1 MNPFNAGNRLVIPMH
16 NRVVAF
22 APGRVEI
29 LGNHTDYNQGVVLSA
44 AIDRGVTASV
54 HRLPQRQIEV
64 SSQTNQRTA
73 IEDLDQ
79 LVPSAQEPWAN
90 YCFGVIRE
98 LAAAGLPSHGFRIE
112 IASDLPLGAGLS
124 SSAALEVATAFAVI
138 DLANWSLAPMK
149 IAQLCQK
156 AENDFVGVKCGLLD
170 QASSVFGEDNRAIL
184 LDFRSITAET
194 YQLPAGVSLLL
205 LDSGIP
211 HELTGGEYNER
222 REQCQAAAAALK
234 VPALR
239 DATTAQVLNSD
250 LEPLVKRRALHIT
263 GENERVFAGRE
274 ALLAGDVDT
283 FGKLMFASHES
294 SRHNF
299 ENSTTHLDA
308 LVEIAQST
316 DGVMGSRLTGG
327 GFGGS
332 TVSLIRSELAQDIIE
347 SMQKKYLNVTGAQ
360 CRAILTRPS
369 QGARVLV
376 RD

>member
-1 MNPFNAGNRLVIPMH
+1 MH

-29 LGNHTDYNQGVVLSA
+29 LGNHTDYNEGVVLSA

-64 SSQTNQRTA
+64 SSKTNQRTA
-73 IEDLDQ
+73 REDLDG
-79 LVPSAQEPWAN
+79 LSPSSAEPWAN

-98 LAAAGLPSHGFRIE
+98 LVAAGLPSHGLGIE
-112 IASDLPLGAGLS
+112 ISSDLPVGAGLS
-124 SSAALEVATAFAVI
+124 SSAALEVATAYATI

-156 AENDFVGVKCGLLD
+156 AENEFVGVKCGLLD

-211 HELTGGEYNER
+211 HALTGGEYNER

-239 DATTAQVLNSD
+239 DASTTRVLNSD
-250 LEPLVKRRALHIT
+250 LDPLVKRRALHIT
-263 GENERVFAGRE
+263 GENERVFAGCQ
-274 ALLAGDVDT
+274 ALLAGDVDA
-283 FGKLMFASHES
+283 FGQLMFVSHES
-294 SRHNF
+294 SRRNF
-299 ENSTTHLDA
+299 ENSTPHLDA
-308 LVEIAQST
+308 LVEIGRST
-316 DGVMGSRLTGG
+316 KGVSDRASLVAVSADRL
-327 GFGGS
+327 FH
-332 TVSLIRSELAQDIIE
+332 
-347 SMQKKYLNVTGAQ
+347 
-360 CRAILTRPS
+360 
-369 QGARVLV
+369 
-376 RD
+376 

>member
-1 MNPFNAGNRLVIPMH
+1 MH

-44 AIDRGVTASV
+44 AIDRGVTASIQ
-54 HRLPQRQIEV
+54 RLRQPQIEV

-73 IEDLDQ
+73 IEDLAE
-79 LVPSAQEPWAN
+79 LSPSTEEPWAN

-98 LAAAGLPSHGFRIE
+98 LMAVGLPGGGLRIE

-124 SSAALEVATAFAVI
+124 SSAALEVATAYATI
-138 DLANWSLAPMK
+138 DLANWSLDPMK

-156 AENDFVGVKCGLLD
+156 AENEFVGVKCGLLD

-194 YQLPAGVSLLL
+194 YQLPAGISLLL

-211 HELTGGEYNER
+211 HALTGGEYNER
-222 REQCQAAAAALK
+222 REQCQAAAAVLK

-239 DATTAQVLNSD
+239 DASTSQVLNSD
-250 LEPLVKRRALHIT
+250 LDPLIKRRALHIT
-263 GENERVFAGRE
+263 GENERVFAGRQ
-274 ALLAGDVDT
+274 ALLAGDVNA
-283 FGKLMFASHES
+283 FGQLMFVSHES

-299 ENSTTHLDA
+299 ENSTPHLDA

-316 DGVMGSRLTGG
+316 DGVIGSRLTGG

-332 TVSLIRSELAQDIIE
+332 TVSLIRSELAQEIID
-347 SMQKKYLNVTGAQ
+347 SMQKKYSSATGAQ

-369 QGARVLV
+369 QGARILR

>member
-1 MNPFNAGNRLVIPMH
+1 MH

-29 LGNHTDYNQGVVLSA
+29 LGNHTDYNEGVVLSA
-44 AIDRGVTASV
+44 AIDCGVTASV
-54 HRLPQRQIEV
+54 HRLLQRQIEV
-64 SSQTNQRTA
+64 SSQTNRRAA
-73 IEDLDQ
+73 IAHLDE
-79 LVPSAQEPWAN
+79 LSPSAAEPWAN

-98 LAAAGLPSHGFRIE
+98 LMTVGWPAHGLGIE
-112 IASDLPLGAGLS
+112 IASDLPVGAGLS
-124 SSAALEVATAFAVI
+124 SSAALEVATAFAAI

-156 AENDFVGVKCGLLD
+156 AENEFVGVKCGLLD

-205 LDSGIP
+205 LNSGIP
-211 HELTGGEYNER
+211 HALTGGEYNER

-234 VPALR
+234 VTALR
-239 DATTAQVLNSD
+239 DATTNQVLNSD
-250 LEPLVKRRALHIT
+250 LDPLVKRRALHIT

-283 FGKLMFASHES
+283 FGELMFASHES

-299 ENSTTHLDA
+299 ENSTPNLDA

-316 DGVMGSRLTGG
+316 NGVIGSRLTGG

-332 TVSLIRSELAQDIIE
+332 TVSLIRSELAQEIID
-347 SMQKKYLNVTGAQ
+347 SMQRKYLSATGAQ
-360 CRAILTRPS
+360 CSAILTRPS
-369 QGARVLV
+369 QGARILQ

>member
-1 MNPFNAGNRLVIPMH
+1 MH

-29 LGNHTDYNQGVVLSA
+29 LGNHTDYNEGVVLSA
-44 AIDRGVTASV
+44 AIDCGVTASV
-54 HRLPQRQIEV
+54 HRLRQRQIEV

-73 IEDLDQ
+73 IAHLDE
-79 LVPSAQEPWAN
+79 LSPSAAEPWAN

-98 LAAAGLPSHGFRIE
+98 LVAVGWPAHGLGIE
-112 IASDLPLGAGLS
+112 IASDLPVGAGLS
-124 SSAALEVATAFAVI
+124 SSAALEVATAFAAI
-138 DLANWSLAPMK
+138 DLANWSLAPMQ

-156 AENDFVGVKCGLLD
+156 AENEFVGVKCGLLD

-205 LDSGIP
+205 LNSGIP
-211 HELTGGEYNER
+211 HALTGGEYNER

-234 VPALR
+234 VTALR
-239 DATTAQVLNSD
+239 DATTNRVLNSD
-250 LEPLVKRRALHIT
+250 LDPLVKRRALHII

-274 ALLAGDVDT
+274 ALLAGDVDA
-283 FGKLMFASHES
+283 FGELMFASHES

-299 ENSTTHLDA
+299 ENSTPNLDA

-316 DGVMGSRLTGG
+316 NGVIGSRLTGG

-332 TVSLIRSELAQDIIE
+332 TVSLIRSELAQEIMD
-347 SMQKKYLNVTGAQ
+347 SVQTKYLSATGAQ
-360 CRAILTRPS
+360 CSAILTRPS
-369 QGARVLV
+369 QGARILR

>member
-1 MNPFNAGNRLVIPMH
+1 MH

-29 LGNHTDYNQGVVLSA
+29 LGNHTDYNEGVVLSA
-44 AIDRGVTASV
+44 AIDCGVTASV
-54 HRLPQRQIEV
+54 HRLLQRQIEV

-73 IEDLDQ
+73 IANLDE
-79 LVPSAQEPWAN
+79 LSPSAAEPWAN
-90 YCFGVIRE
+90 YCFGVVRE
-98 LAAAGLPSHGFRIE
+98 LMAVGWPAHGLGIE
-112 IASDLPLGAGLS
+112 IASDLPVGAGLS
-124 SSAALEVATAFAVI
+124 SSAALEVATAFAAI

-156 AENDFVGVKCGLLD
+156 AENEFVGVKCGLLD

-184 LDFRSITAET
+184 LDFRSTTAET

-205 LDSGIP
+205 LNSGIP
-211 HELTGGEYNER
+211 HALTGGEYNER

-234 VPALR
+234 VTALR
-239 DATTAQVLNSD
+239 DATTNQVENSD
-250 LEPLVKRRALHIT
+250 LDPLVKRRALHIT

-283 FGKLMFASHES
+283 FGELMFASHES

-299 ENSTTHLDA
+299 ENSTPNLDA
-308 LVEIAQST
+308 LVEIAQSIN
-316 DGVMGSRLTGG
+316 GVIGSRLTGG

-332 TVSLIRSELAQDIIE
+332 TVSLIRSELAQEIIDT
-347 SMQKKYLNVTGAQ
+347 MQREYLSATGAQ
-360 CRAILTRPS
+360 CSAILTRPS
-369 QGARVLV
+369 QGARVLR

>member
-1 MNPFNAGNRLVIPMH
+1 MH

-29 LGNHTDYNQGVVLSA
+29 LGNHTDYNEGVVLSA

-54 HRLPQRQIEV
+54 HPLPQPQIQV

-73 IEDLDQ
+73 IEQ
-79 LVPSAQEPWAN
+79 LGELSPSAQEPWAN

-98 LAAAGLPSHGFRIE
+98 LMTAGLPSHGLRIE

-124 SSAALEVATAFAVI
+124 SSAALEVATAYAAI
-138 DLANWSLAPMK
+138 DLANWSLPPMK

-156 AENDFVGVKCGLLD
+156 AENEFVGVKCGLLD

-194 YQLPAGVSLLL
+194 YQLPAGVCLLL

-211 HELTGGEYNER
+211 HALTGGEYNER

-234 VPALR
+234 IPALR
-239 DATTAQVLNSD
+239 DATTAQVLNSNLD
-250 LEPLVKRRALHIT
+250 PLVKRRALHIT
-263 GENERVFAGRE
+263 GENERVFAGRQ
-274 ALLAGDVDT
+274 ALLAGDVEA
-283 FGKLMFASHES
+283 FGELMFASHES
-294 SRHNF
+294 SRRNF
-299 ENSTTHLDA
+299 ENSTAHLDA
-308 LVEIAQST
+308 LVEIARST
-316 DGVMGSRLTGG
+316 NGVIGSRLTGG

-347 SMQKKYLNVTGAQ
+347 SMQKKYLSITGAHG
-360 CRAILTRPS
+360 RAILTRPS
-369 QGARVLV
+369 QGARVLA